1 MSLTE
6 FQPEKDDQ
14 MPSTSPLFESTAPIV
29 VIVPSARLSKTGWK
43 PNLHSFSLAVKAAI
57 AAYAQ
62 TGRMVDAALAY
73 AAHGIAVFP
82 VSIDK
87 KKPIPR
93 RDIDEDG
100 NPIGGTGGFKKAT
113 TDPIQIRAWWGKNGR
128 HLIGVPMGLVNKI
141 WTLDVDTT
149 IEHDDDGVAAL
160 KGLTVEYGAINTR
173 AHRTATDGL
182 HLIMNWTTDNPIGCS
197 KGLLPKGMEVKG
209 QGGYIVVPPS
219 RRKGNAYTVSVGI
232 DPTDAPGW
240 LYDLI
245 GRRKA
250 KTDRYEK
257 STLELPW
264 DKVGPVPAELPSIWD
279 SVGLPAAR
287 RDNEPFA
294 SVEELAD
301 ALRWIPNNLDW
312 NDWSAMG
319 LAIWA
324 ATNGNGLDLWI
335 AFSKKSSAYD
345 YGNTLARWNGI
356 SGSPPNRTG
365 CYYIFKRALANGWK
379 RTPTYS
385 LPQFDKNETARNEIR
400 RVGCEFLS
408 YDRRPKNVYEAYGE
422 QWAGSTAIV
431 WAERIDTGLGKTR
444 IIIEEIAKEIAR
456 SDKCFVYTVPTL
468 KLGEDIERQ
477 FRALGVKA
485 KLFRGR
491 EADDPN
497 NPGSP
502 MCLEPAKVKMA
513 FAAKQDISE
522 TCCKFKDDV
531 CPLFA
536 RCGYQIQKIEGV
548 RAWIVAAEVLF
559 HEQPALGKP
568 QALIIDETFWESSL
582 RGVDDNER
590 WEIPLASLAGNHR
603 AWRRILAFD
612 FSQQEDNGGVQRR
625 VVENMEIEFLNGMI
639 AKEYRHLPELGL
651 RPGMSGAQYKL
662 LQKNSAK
669 LISNIV
675 FSNHVIKILKEM
687 RHMVQHP
694 DIEVSGRLQLVESN
708 QQRVIT
714 WRGVDT
720 IKNQF
725 QIPTLLIDATLP
737 NLEILRVLHPEA
749 EIVADIRV
757 PMPKC
762 VKIRQVLKTPTSS
775 FKLIKA
781 EHPEK
786 HLEDVRRYILRCYFE
801 TDRGNTL
808 VIVQKEVEEYLNGKL
823 PDNISLEHFNAIAG
837 LDKYKN
843 VRLQILIGRTQPGPE
858 GIEAQAATLSGEMPK
873 RNVPQNTRFK
883 WYRRVIRS
891 IRLRDGTGVAV
902 LGDHHPDPFCESVR
916 YQKTEDELIQALGR
930 GRGVNRTK
938 QTPLDIDLL
947 FDTVLPITVDEVTY
961 WDAPSLFY
969 ATAFDDGVMLESPVD
984 LMKVWPAL
992 WPNRKA
998 ASRCIKE
1005 GVPNIPGFE
1014 SVVYQLAGAKMKQR
1028 VGHFDLSKIPDPRL
1042 WLERNLGSLAT

>member
-1 MSLTE
+1 MFLS
-6 FQPEKDDQ
+6 QYHPEKNEV

-29 VIVPSARLSKTGWK
+29 VIVPSARLSGGWK
-43 PNLHSFSLAVKAAI
+43 PNRHSFSLAVKDAI

-73 AAHGIAVFP
+73 AAHGYAVFP

-87 KKPIPR
+87 KKPIPP
-93 RDIDEDG
+93 RDNDAEG

-113 TDPIQIRAWWGKNGR
+113 TDPEQIRRWWWKDKK
-128 HLIGVPMGLVNKI
+128 HLIGVPMGDVNKI

-149 IEHDDDGVAAL
+149 LEHDDDGVAAL
-160 KGLTVEYGAINTR
+160 KGLIVEYGAIRTR
-173 AHRTATDGL
+173 EHLTATDGL
-182 HLIMNWTTDNPIGCS
+182 HLIFTWTTDNPIGCS

-209 QGGYIVVPPS
+209 HGGYIVAPPS
-219 RRKGNAYTVSVGI
+219 RRSGGVYKVSVDI
-232 DPTDAPGW
+232 DPLDAPGW

-250 KTDRYEK
+250 KTDRYDK

-264 DKVGPVPAELPSIWD
+264 DNVGQKPAEPPSIWD
-279 SVGLPAAR
+279 SVGLPAAT

-294 SVEELAD
+294 SVEEIAD
-301 ALRWIPNNLDW
+301 ALNWIPNNLDW

-324 ATNGNGLDLWI
+324 STNGNGLDLWI
-335 AFSKKSSAYD
+335 AFSKKSSAYNEA
-345 YGNTLARWNGI
+345 NTIARWNGI

-385 LPQFDKNETARNEIR
+385 LPQFDRNETARNEIR
-400 RVGCEFLS
+400 RVGCEFLG
-408 YDRRPKNVYEAYGE
+408 YDRRPKNAYEAYGE
-422 QWAGSTAIV
+422 EMMGSTAIV
-431 WAERIDTGLGKTR
+431 WAERIDTGLGKPKIT
-444 IIIEEIAKEIAR
+444 IEEIAKEVAR

-477 FRALGVKA
+477 FRALGVSA

-497 NPGSP
+497 HPGSP
-502 MCLEPAKVKMA
+502 MCLELPKVKLA
-513 FAAKQDISE
+513 FAAKQDISD

-531 CPLFA
+531 CPFFDQ
-536 RCGYQIQKIEGV
+536 CGYQGQKIEGV
-548 RAWIVAAEVLF
+548 RVWIVAAEVLF
-559 HEQPALGKP
+559 HEQPHFGKP
-568 QALIIDETFWESSL
+568 QALIIDETFWESAL
-582 RGVDDNER
+582 RGVDDHER
-590 WEIPLASLAGNHR
+590 WEIPLASLAENHR

-651 RPGMSGAQYKL
+651 RPNMSGTEYRL
-662 LQKNSAK
+662 LQKDSAK

-687 RHMVQHP
+687 RYMVQHP
-694 DIEVSGRLQLVESN
+694 EIEVSGRLQLEERN

-714 WRGVDT
+714 WRGVDN
-720 IKNQF
+720 IKSQF

-775 FKLIKA
+775 YKLIKT

-786 HLEDVRRYILRCYFE
+786 HLEEVRRYILQRYFE
-801 TDRGNTL
+801 TGYGKTL
-808 VIVQKEVEEYLNGKL
+808 VIIQKEVQEYLEGKL
-823 PDNISLEHFNAIAG
+823 PDNISLEHFNAISG
-837 LDKYKN
+837 LDKYKD

-873 RNVPQNTRFK
+873 RHVPQNTRFK

-902 LGDHHPDPFCESVR
+902 LGDRHPDSFCESVR

-930 GRGVNRTK
+930 GRGVNRADA
-938 QTPLDIDLL
+938 TPLSIDLL

-961 WDAPSLFY
+961 WDAPSLLY
-969 ATAFDDGVMLESPVD
+969 TIAFDDGVMLESPVD
-984 LMKVWPAL
+984 LVKVWPAL
-992 WPNRKA
+992 WANRKA

-1005 GVPNIPGFE
+1005 GVPKIPGFE
-1014 SVVYQLAGAKMKQR
+1014 RVIYQLAGAKMNQR
-1028 VGHFDLSKIPDPRL
+1028 IGHFDLSKIPEPRL
-1042 WLERNLGSLAT
+1042 WLEGKLGRLAP